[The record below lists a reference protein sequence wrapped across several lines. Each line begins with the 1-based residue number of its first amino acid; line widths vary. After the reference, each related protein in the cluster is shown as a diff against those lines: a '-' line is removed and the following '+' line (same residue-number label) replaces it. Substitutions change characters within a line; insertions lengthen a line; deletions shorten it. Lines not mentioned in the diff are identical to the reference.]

1 VPTEVQDAKGPEGEF
16 LRDAG
21 IKKQWVTSSGYMSC
35 VSPSGKLLGHEPSAK
50 VLEAF
55 QKLPEAERKPG
66 AVVVRDLE
74 PAERVIVSPP
84 EGGLILKVHGRFM
97 SRDDKGQ
104 LRYAKRDDFRSISS
118 LTLEPNTEYMWLTRE
133 EWQAL
138 VPANPVKGEK
148 LPVASAI
155 SERMARFHL
164 SPSRAL
170 TSEDGIV
177 SKKEIKKAVLT
188 LVVDDVSSD
197 RIRLS
202 LEGLV
207 HTGSDYVAAKATSP
221 NGPLAYGFATPI
233 HGILEYDRTK
243 RAFVRFDIVAPGDVW
258 GRWGDANGNSQS
270 IERPGRTPI
279 GFAFELAKGES
290 PTDRLPPA
298 GNGGR
303 AMRSGYF
310 ATGK

>member
-1 VPTEVQDAKGPEGEF
+1 MPTEVQDAKGPEGEF

-177 SKKEIKKAVLT
+177 SKNEIKKAVLT
-188 LVVDDVSSD
+188 LVVDDVSPG

-207 HTGSDYVAAKATSP
+207 HTGSDYDAAKATSP
-221 NGPLAYGFATPI
+221 NGPLRFGFATPI

-243 RAFVRFDIVAPGDVW
+243 KVFVRFDIVAPGEVW
-258 GRWGDANGNSQS
+258 GRWGDANGKSQD

-290 PTDRLPPA
+290 HTDRLPPA

-303 AMRSGYF
+303 ALRSGYF

>member
-21 IKKQWVTSSGYMSC
+21 IKKHWVTSSGYMSC
-35 VSPSGKLLGHEPSAK
+35 VSASGKLLGGAPSAK
-50 VLEAF
+50 VLETF
-55 QKLPEAERKPG
+55 QKLPEAEREPG

-74 PAERVIVSPP
+74 PAEKVIPSPP

-97 SRDDKGQ
+97 SRDDEGQ
-104 LRYAKRDDFRSISS
+104 LRNAKKEDFRSIYTFMLS
-118 LTLEPNTEYMWLTRE
+118 PNTEYMWLTRE
-133 EWQAL
+133 EWQSL
-138 VPANPVKGEK
+138 VPAKPVKGEK

-155 SERMARFHL
+155 GERMARFHL
-164 SPSRAL
+164 SPARAL
-170 TSEDGIV
+170 TSEDGIA
-177 SKKEIKKAVLT
+177 SKTAIKKAVLT
-188 LVVDDVSSD
+188 IVVDDVSTD
-197 RIRLS
+197 RIRL
-202 LEGLV
+202 GLQGLI
-207 HTGSDYVAAKATSP
+207 HWGSDYDAAKATSP
-221 NGPLAYGFATPI
+221 NGPLGFGFATPI

-258 GRWGDANGNSQS
+258 GRWGDANGKSQG
-270 IERPGRTPI
+270 IERPGRSPI
-279 GFAFELAKGES
+279 GFAFELATGDS

>member
-1 VPTEVQDAKGPEGEF
+1 MPTEVQDAKGPEGEF